1 VRFLSLLVFDVVVLL
16 IIGWLTPARVG
27 WAALWAGV
35 ILTALTIWIKPLIH
49 RMFQSMAS
57 RSAGQRTKIGE
68 KLVQGALVFLVALIV
83 FGRRAEK
90 AAYAQVEGQVG
101 AAAGA
106 LGMLKRGWKVDQAV
120 AFNKSQDVVH
130 RVVGPPGI
138 VLVGEG
144 NPGRVRNL
152 LTNERKKTARIV
164 GEEVPITLIVVG
176 KDTEKGEVPLPKL
189 VNKLRKTKRVLK
201 PAQIT
206 PILNKL
212 KALDAMR
219 PQAPL
224 PRGPVPSSAKG
235 ARRMMQGR

>member
-1 VRFLSLLVFDVVVLL
+1 MSTPDSPPQGRLAQIRSAYTITKRSDKTIGLRLLAWFLVVGGAVFALGWFLGGRGSLLGIILVSLLSVL
-16 IIGWLTPARVG
+16 T
-27 WAALWAGV
+27 GV
-35 ILTALTIWIKPLIH
+35 LA
-49 RMFQSMAS
+49 
-57 RSAGQRTKIGE
+57 
-68 KLVQGALVFLVALIV
+68 ALIV

-120 AFNKSQDVVH
+120 AFTKSQDVVH

-144 NPGRVRNL
+144 NPNRVRNL
-152 LTNERKKTARIV
+152 LAVERKKTVRIV
-164 GEEVPITLIVVG
+164 GEEVPVTTVVVG
-176 KDTEKGEVPLPKL
+176 RDTDKGEVPLPKL
-189 VNKLRKTKRVLK
+189 VTSIRKSKRALK

-206 PILNKL
+206 PVLNKL

-224 PRGPVPSSAKG
+224 PRGPIPTSGKG

>member
-1 VRFLSLLVFDVVVLL
+1 MSTPESQPEGRIAQIRAAYKITKRSDRTIGLRLLAWFLVVGGAVFAAGWFLGGGGGLLGIILTSLLSVLT
-16 IIGWLTPARVG
+16 G
-27 WAALWAGV
+27 
-35 ILTALTIWIKPLIH
+35 
-49 RMFQSMAS
+49 
-57 RSAGQRTKIGE
+57 
-68 KLVQGALVFLVALIV
+68 FLVALIV